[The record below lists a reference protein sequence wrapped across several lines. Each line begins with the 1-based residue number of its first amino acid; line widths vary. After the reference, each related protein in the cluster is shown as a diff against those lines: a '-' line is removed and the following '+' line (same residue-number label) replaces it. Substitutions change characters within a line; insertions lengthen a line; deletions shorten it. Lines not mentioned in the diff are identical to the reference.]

1 MRSFTIIERAFDYC
15 IINGTPE
22 REKDCLAF
30 KDLKYSRQM
39 QGISRPV
46 LLNNGCVRLLL
57 PNWRLFKAFLPWV
70 LLLSGLKSVNAKS
83 GKRRS
88 EAGRQIGGSLHRL
101 DIGYIRHIR
110 SDHRSHP
117 TAQNIEKS

>member
-1 MRSFTIIERAFDYC
+1 MRSFTIIKRAFDYC

-57 PNWRLFKAFLPWV
+57 PNWRLFKAFLPRV
-70 LLLSGLKSVNAKS
+70 LLEIGQCKIRQTTFRGGTAN
-83 GKRRS
+83 RR
-88 EAGRQIGGSLHRL
+88 IPTP
-101 DIGYIRHIR
+101 IGYRVYTA
-110 SDHRSHP
+110 HP
-117 TAQNIEKS
+117 VRP